1 MYARGYPPPQ
11 AFTVERLFVLAV
23 ALVLLFAALPLLV
36 KLLLLLLD
44 FERGDAGLELVHLGI
59 LLRLLLL
66 LLLHNELHKGLHS
79 LQRRNS
85 QKSAPYCIYCSIY

>member
-1 MYARGYPPPQ
+1 M
-11 AFTVERLFVLAV
+11 LAV

-59 LLRLLLL
+59 LLLLLL
-66 LLLHNELHKGLHS
+66 LLFLHNELHKRVHALH
-79 LQRRNS
+79 REIF
-85 QKSAPYCIYCSIY
+85 QKSAPYCMYYTILSQQVL